1 MMRKWRVAVP
11 AIAAALVTII
21 GLDVGAAD
29 ATVLRGS
36 DISPYEFS
44 YEDCGFTVDV
54 AGLFSSP
61 KSMARVGNGDDTSAF
76 FGHDNYTITE
86 THTRRDTGAA
96 LVISAH
102 GLLHDVRAT
111 RVEGSIF
118 EFTMIDVTHVE
129 FLDADGMVLGR
140 ESGQIQ
146 RVFSFDTLGD
156 ATPGGLF
163 LELLSESF
171 RGNFGDVDIC
181 TALGAP

>member
-1 MMRKWRVAVP
+1 MRKWRVAVS
-11 AIAAALVTII
+11 AIAAALVTIV
-21 GLDVGAAD
+21 GLDVGPAD
-29 ATVLRGS
+29 AKVLRGT

-44 YEDCGFTVDV
+44 YEDCGFIVDV

-61 KSMARVGNGDDTSAF
+61 KSMARVGSGDDVSAF

-96 LVISAH
+96 LVISVH

-111 RVEGSIF
+111 RIEGSIF
-118 EFTMIDVTHVE
+118 EFTMIDVAHVE

-140 ESGQIQ
+140 ENGRIR
-146 RVFSFDTLGD
+146 RVFLFDTLGD

-163 LELLSESF
+163 LELLREDF
-171 RGNFGDVDIC
+171 RGNFGNFDIC
-181 TALGAP
+181 TALSAP